1 MKIISAYPCL
11 GKTTIAN
18 SNKEKFFDR
27 EFFESRTVIGMP
39 NHVINKIFNSF
50 ANIIELQY
58 QYGSQ
63 DILFITDDERLL
75 KQLRQRNI
83 PYTIVLPDVR
93 QNAVFNEYKK
103 RVIERSGIEWWNR
116 VLESDIE
123 DLKRRITIMIDN
135 KKVYEKM
142 GITLIVIDYRDNRDN
157 REFIEN
163 VVDFGDISP

>member
-39 NHVINKIFNSF
+39 NHVIDKIFNSF
-50 ANIIELQY
+50 ADIIELQY

-63 DILFITDDERLL
+63 NILFITDDERLL

-93 QNAVFNEYKK
+93 QNSVFNEYKK
-103 RVIERSGIEWWNR
+103 RVIGRSGIEWWNR

-123 DLKRRITIMIDN
+123 DLKRRISIMIDN

-142 GITLIVIDYRDNRDN
+142 GITLKLIDYLDN
-157 REFIEN
+157 REYIEN
-163 VVDFGDISP
+163 VVDLEDISS

>member
-142 GITLIVIDYRDNRDN
+142 GITLKLIDN
-157 REFIEN
+157 REYIEN
-163 VVDFGDISP
+163 VVDLGDISP

>member
-11 GKTTIAN
+11 GKTTIAS
-18 SNKEKFFDR
+18 SNEEKFFDR
-27 EFFESRTVIGMP
+27 EFFESRTVIGMSDD
-39 NHVINKIFNSF
+39 VVDRLFSSF

-63 DILFITDDERLL
+63 DVLFITDDERLL
-75 KQLRQRNI
+75 KHLRRRNI

-103 RVIERSGIEWWNR
+103 RVIERSGIDWWNR

-123 DLKRRITIMIDN
+123 NLKSRISIMLN
-135 KKVYEKM
+135 NESTYKEK
-142 GITLIVIDYRDNRDN
+142 GVTLKLIDYLENR
-157 REFIEN
+157 RYIED
-163 VVDFGDISP
+163 VVDLGNICS

>member
-18 SNKEKFFDR
+18 SNEEKFFDR
-27 EFFESRTVIGMP
+27 EFFESRTVIGMSDD
-39 NHVINKIFNSF
+39 VVDRLFSSF

-63 DILFITDDERLL
+63 DVLFITDDERLL
-75 KQLRQRNI
+75 KHLRRRNI

-103 RVIERSGIEWWNR
+103 RVIERSGIDWCNR

-123 DLKRRITIMIDN
+123 NLKSRISIMLN
-135 KKVYEKM
+135 NESTYKEK
-142 GITLIVIDYRDNRDN
+142 GVTLKLIDYLENR
-157 REFIEN
+157 RYIED
-163 VVDFGDISP
+163 VVDLGNICS

>member
-39 NHVINKIFNSF
+39 NHIIDKIFSSF
-50 ANIIELQY
+50 ADIIELQY

-63 DILFITDDERLL
+63 DVLFITDDERLL
-75 KQLRQRNI
+75 KHLRQRNI

-93 QNAVFNEYKK
+93 QNVVFNEYKK

-123 DLKRRITIMIDN
+123 DLKRRISIMIN
-135 KKVYEKM
+135 NEGAYKEK
-142 GITLIVIDYRDNRDN
+142 GITLKLIDYLDNR
-157 REFIEN
+157 RYIED
-163 VVDFGDISP
+163 VVDLGNICL

>member
-39 NHVINKIFNSF
+39 NHVIDKIFNSF
-50 ANIIELQY
+50 ADIIELQY

-63 DILFITDDERLL
+63 NILFITDDERLL
-75 KQLRQRNI
+75 KQLRQRHI

-93 QNAVFNEYKK
+93 QNSVFNEYKK
-103 RVIERSGIEWWNR
+103 RVIGRSGIEWWNR

-123 DLKRRITIMIDN
+123 DLKRRISIMIDN

-142 GITLIVIDYRDNRDN
+142 GITLKLIDYLDN
-157 REFIEN
+157 REYIEN
-163 VVDFGDISP
+163 VVDLEDISS

>member
-18 SNKEKFFDR
+18 SNEEKFFDR
-27 EFFESRTVIGMP
+27 EFFESRTVIGMSDD
-39 NHVINKIFNSF
+39 VVDRLFSSF

-63 DILFITDDERLL
+63 DVLFITDDERLL
-75 KQLRQRNI
+75 KHLRRRNI

-103 RVIERSGIEWWNR
+103 RVIERSGIDWWNR

-123 DLKRRITIMIDN
+123 NLKSRISIMLN
-135 KKVYEKM
+135 NESTYKEK
-142 GITLIVIDYRDNRDN
+142 GVTLKLIDYLENHRY
-157 REFIEN
+157 IED
-163 VVDFGDISP
+163 VVDLGNICS

>member
-18 SNKEKFFDR
+18 SNEEKFFDR
-27 EFFESRTVIGMP
+27 EFFESRTVIGMSDD
-39 NHVINKIFNSF
+39 VVDRLFSSF

-63 DILFITDDERLL
+63 DVLFITDDERLL
-75 KQLRQRNI
+75 KHLRRRNI

-103 RVIERSGIEWWNR
+103 RVIERSGIDWWNR

-123 DLKRRITIMIDN
+123 NLKSRIYIMLN
-135 KKVYEKM
+135 NESTYKEK
-142 GITLIVIDYRDNRDN
+142 GVTLKLIDYLENR
-157 REFIEN
+157 RYIED
-163 VVDFGDISP
+163 VVDLGNICS